1 MRRHPELP
9 ERDRRILGVV
19 VQAYIEQGDPVSS
32 LWLAGRGFGVSSATL
47 RNVMARLEEQGYVR
61 QPHTSAGRIPT
72 DLGYRSYVDELI
84 VASDRRATRPAPQV
98 EARLRRA
105 HTVDDLLTHVTQEV
119 SRASHQVGFVIGPAA
134 ETATLEHLDFVPLD
148 GGKVLVVVIAGGGH
162 ITNKVVS
169 TGEDYDFT
177 ELQQAANFLN
187 REFKGRTLHE
197 VRQAILERLR
207 EERTLYDTLI
217 ARALRLANT
226 TFEDMES
233 GPSVFIQGTSLV
245 LDELA
250 DDDPDVTLETL
261 RTLLRM
267 IEEKA
272 RLVQL
277 LDEYLRADG
286 LTVVIGS
293 EHHAPD
299 LQRFSVVASTYSDG
313 RATGMV
319 GVIGPT
325 RMHYS
330 RAIKAVETLSQAVS
344 RMVTSKS

>member
-1 MRRHPELP
+1 MSMHPELP
-9 ERDRRILGVV
+9 ERDRRILGVLV
-19 VQAYIEQGDPVSS
+19 RGYIDDGEPISS
-32 LWLAGRGFGVSSATL
+32 LWLAERGFGVSSATL
-47 RNVMARLEEQGYVR
+47 RNILARLEEQGYVR
-61 QPHTSAGRIPT
+61 QPHTSAGRVPT
-72 DLGYRSYVDELI
+72 DLGYRCYVDQLLGE
-84 VASDRRATRPAPQV
+84 RRSSRPAPQV

-105 HTVDDLLTHVTQEV
+105 GTVDDLLSHASQEV
-119 SRASHQVGFVIGPAA
+119 ARASQQLSFAIAPGA
-134 ETATLEHLDFVPLD
+134 ESATLEHLEFVPLD
-148 GGKVLVVVIAGGGH
+148 GGKILVV
-162 ITNKVVS
+162 VVS
-169 TGEDYDFT
+169 TGGHVAHKVISPAEPHDQTD
-177 ELQQAANFLN
+177 LQQAANYLN
-187 REFKGRTLHE
+187 SEFKGHSL
-197 VRQAILERLR
+197 VVIRQAVMQRLR
-207 EERTLYDTLI
+207 EERNLYDELM

>member
-1 MRRHPELP
+1 
-9 ERDRRILGVV
+9 
-19 VQAYIEQGDPVSS
+19 
-32 LWLAGRGFGVSSATL
+32 
-47 RNVMARLEEQGYVR
+47 
-61 QPHTSAGRIPT
+61 
-72 DLGYRSYVDELI
+72 
-84 VASDRRATRPAPQV
+84 
-98 EARLRRA
+98 
-105 HTVDDLLTHVTQEV
+105 
-119 SRASHQVGFVIGPAA
+119 
-134 ETATLEHLDFVPLD
+134 
-148 GGKVLVVVIAGGGH
+148 VVVIAGGGH

>member
-119 SRASHQVGFVIGPAA
+119 SRASHQVGFVIAPAA